1 MSHTQ
6 KKAEV
11 PGTCSAATMAQMHR
25 RLRSCMVVTVSN
37 AVVKGHTCALYSGT
51 KTRVRRYNGTTS
63 GASLNNSTEIFAK
76 AAHTGHL
83 HVKMS

>member
-1 MSHTQ
+1 
-6 KKAEV
+6 
-11 PGTCSAATMAQMHR
+11 
-25 RLRSCMVVTVSN
+25 MVVTVSN
-37 AVVKGHTCALYSGT
+37 AVVKGHTCALYSGAET
-51 KTRVRRYNGTTS
+51 KTRVQQYNGTTS